1 MSTGNTRFL
10 SLSLSLS
17 CVMVSLLTHTHTPY
31 TASTTHTHT
40 TTPCTQARYRGGFVS
55 SLISFSPSL
64 LLSTSS
70 SLRLFAYVQHDR
82 LVALLADLLK
92 VLVEPLLGR
101 LVVVRIDDKTRVG
114 ADLLRVLGQGDG
126 LDGVVRSCARVRI
139 VYFFMLCACV

>member
-1 MSTGNTRFL
+1 MYTSTLQGWVR
-10 SLSLSLS
+10 
-17 CVMVSLLTHTHTPY
+17 
-31 TASTTHTHT
+31 
-40 TTPCTQARYRGGFVS
+40 FVS
-55 SLISFSPSL
+55 HLLLSFSPP
-64 LLSTSS
+64 
-70 SLRLFAYVQHDR
+70 LRLFVSPPLRLSAYVQHDR

-139 VYFFMLCACV
+139 VYFLCCVRVW